1 MILKVI
7 RQRLVLLTYLCSIGL
22 LFCLIIF
29 IKNFVISFTDMRVIF
44 ALLLLV
50 SNLLIILLIREFE
63 VYSAAKLI
71 TENKFMCIEVA
82 EIRIKSD
89 AVSSY
94 SKIEGL
100 EVYISCF
107 GILLGSRVIKFNIAG
122 VKLKEVEI
130 GNDFICLTYG
140 NDKKNQ
146 TIKLLH
152 GVIEKEELKSI
163 VGGFRY
169 ETGIIPIVIN

>member
-1 MILKVI
+1 MKVI

-50 SNLLIILLIREFE
+50 SNLLIIFLIREFE
-63 VYSAAKLI
+63 TYSVAKLI
-71 TENKFMCIEVA
+71 TENKFMNIEFA
-82 EIRIKSD
+82 EIRLKPD
-89 AVSSY
+89 DVSSY
-94 SKIEGL
+94 SKIGGL

-107 GILLGSRVIKFNIAG
+107 GILLGSRVIKFNIDK

-130 GNDFICLTYG
+130 GNEFICLTYG
-140 NDKKNQ
+140 IDKKIQ

-152 GVIEKEELKSI
+152 GDIQKEELQCI
-163 VGGFRY
+163 VEGFRY
-169 ETGIIPIVIN
+169 ETGIIPIVVN